1 MGGRAHI
8 INLEREKR
16 NINKMHTSC
25 CNEQQIHKS
34 IMKLIMFVSL
44 GIRCMFSHF
53 SSQSQLSSDFLL
65 HDQIVILLTWEVYKF
80 PLLGFSVELKFH
92 LETFKHTQTNK
103 QTKSLLPYIYEHISK
118 RIFYVSLSEFQPLKK
133 KKSRI
138 AQSSQKSVKLKQ
150 RAHIIQ
156 RLQMQL
162 FHYK

>member
-25 CNEQQIHKS
+25 CNEQQIYKS

-44 GIRCMFSHF
+44 GIMWMFYHF

-80 PLLGFSVELKFH
+80 FLLGFSVELKFH

-103 QTKSLLPYIYEHISK
+103 QKSLLLYIYEHFSK
-118 RIFYVSLSEFQPLKK
+118 RIFYVSLSQFQPLKK
-133 KKSRI
+133 KIMNSKVLKS
-138 AQSSQKSVKLKQ
+138 L
-150 RAHIIQ
+150 
-156 RLQMQL
+156 LN
-162 FHYK
+162 